1 MSKEIQ
7 SIDDIDPKY
16 SKDYSEDSFW
26 DKIKTVLKKAGL
38 PLIYK
43 ALQLYY
49 VMQRPDCPAGIKAAI
64 IVTLGYFIS
73 PIDFIPDFIPIVGF
87 TDDLAAVVA
96 ALVMAQMY
104 VDEKVKRQA
113 REAIDR
119 IFGAGT
125 SDELD

>member
-104 VDEKVKRQA
+104 VDEEVKRLA